1 MAISTTR
8 AEIEKVVRKVLQEEQ
23 GKTDEATLKAVQRV
37 STLLTTQVIPKLSD
51 DSGEGRAA
59 TDTDDVSILPVP
71 EEPEVPEEGD
81 EPPAEGIP
89 QAAKAAFE
97 ELYKSLSAE
106 QAQSLAALF
115 TAIGEEP
122 GGDEEVEEDVPE
134 RPGKPGG
141 RRR

>member
-59 TDTDDVSILPVP
+59 TDTDDVSPVP
-71 EEPEVPEEGD
+71 EEPEIPEEGD

-122 GGDEEVEEDVPE
+122 EDDEEVEENVPE